1 MFESI
6 LFGEDDFQTW
16 QRIPMLVTV
25 GTAIMLFAFAFL
37 SFKLILNHAKCTQML
52 ELTTKMLMV
61 MKKMKMASES
71 QIFRLQNPDLR
82 LRCRFT
88 GHSGKGKM
96 CQCGG

>member
-16 QRIPMLVTV
+16 QRTPMLV

-37 SFKLILNHAKCTQML
+37 SFKLILNHAKCTHMF

-71 QIFRLQNPDLR
+71 QIFKA
-82 LRCRFT
+82 
-88 GHSGKGKM
+88 SES
-96 CQCGG
+96 